1 MADFLRLIS
10 TLREQMNATLS
21 RSDILRPLAGLIGI
35 LITAIILM
43 IVAKG
48 PEWLLILMSALLVF
62 SIVIYF
68 FAYVFCLFRDRDA
81 LRSEK
86 YSLQKMALEQGIF
99 GDNLSGIEEQPLK
112 NPQLAL
118 TSAQK
123 VKSEDAA

>member
-35 LITAIILM
+35 LMTAIILM

-48 PEWLLILMSALLVF
+48 PEWLLILMSVVLIF
-62 SIVIYF
+62 SIVLYF
-68 FAYVFCLFRDRDA
+68 FTYIFCLFRDRDA

-86 YSLQKMALEQGIF
+86 YSLQKMAIEHGLL
-99 GDNLSGIEEQPLK
+99 GDSTSGTFEPEETNARAIESNAKQIGR
-112 NPQLAL
+112 Q
-118 TSAQK
+118 S
-123 VKSEDAA
+123 